1 MSARHRARRRALD
14 VLFAADMRQ
23 TDPLLVLAEAQ
34 QLRTDEGGSAM
45 NPYAAELVEGVVQH
59 RERID
64 EILSTYSLG
73 WQLDRMPGVDRAAL
87 RIATYEVLWGG
98 VPEGVA
104 LDEAVELVG
113 ELSTD
118 ESPSFVNGLL
128 GRIVDMR
135 ATIDVD

>member
-1 MSARHRARRRALD
+1 M
-14 VLFAADMRQ
+14 LFAADMRQ
-23 TDPLLVLAEAQ
+23 TDPLVVLDEAQ
-34 QLRTDEGGSAM
+34 QLRSDEGDSAM
-45 NPYAAELVEGVVQH
+45 NPYAAELVEGVVRH
-59 RERID
+59 RDRID
-64 EILSTYSLG
+64 EILATYSLG

-118 ESPSFVNGLL
+118 ESPAFVNGLL
-128 GRIVDMR
+128 GRIVEMR
-135 ATIDVD
+135 PTIDID

>member
-14 VLFAADMRQ
+14 VLFAADMRGE
-23 TDPLLVLAEAQ
+23 DPLVVLAEAQ
-34 QLRTDEGGSAM
+34 RLRSEDGDSAM
-45 NPYAAELVEGVVQH
+45 NPYAEELIQGVVEH

-64 EILSTYSLG
+64 EILATYSLG

-87 RIATYEVLWGG
+87 RMATYEVLWGG
-98 VPEGVA
+98 VPDGVA

-118 ESPSFVNGLL
+118 ESPAFVNGLL
-128 GRIVDMR
+128 GRIVEMR
-135 ATIDVD
+135 PTMDID

>member
-1 MSARHRARRRALD
+1 
-14 VLFAADMRQ
+14 MRQ
-23 TDPLLVLAEAQ
+23 EDPLVVLGEAQ
-34 QLRTDEGGSAM
+34 QLRSDEGDSQM
-45 NPYAAELVEGVVQH
+45 NPYAAELVEGVVEH

-64 EILSTYSLG
+64 EILATYSLG

-87 RIATYEVLWGG
+87 RIATFEVLWGG

-118 ESPSFVNGLL
+118 ESPAFVNGLL
-128 GRIVDMR
+128 GRIVEMR
-135 ATIDVD
+135 PSIDIS